1 MLPALRQVPFTNADG
16 SEGVDV
22 YLDQEAFPA
31 TFAPDV
37 DPETARVIAATQRP
51 WSAAA
56 LSAPSGPPAW
66 KSIPSWYLLGTEDM
80 AIPPATQR
88 FKAERATATIEEVP
102 ASHASMV
109 SQPDVATKLIITS
122 VNAAAGATA

>member
-1 MLPALRQVPFTNADG
+1 M
-16 SEGVDV
+16 
-22 YLDQEAFPA
+22 
-31 TFAPDV
+31 
-37 DPETARVIAATQRP
+37 AATQRP

-66 KSIPSWYLLGTEDM
+66 KSIPSWYLLGTEDK

-88 FKAERATATIEEVP
+88 FMAERATATIEEVP

-109 SQPDVATKLIITS
+109 SQPDVATKLIVTAA
-122 VNAAAGATA
+122 NATVGATA